1 MIKLI
6 KFNFSEAPYYFPMD
20 EIVGDTL
27 IGDINAT
34 LHNGPTLVD
43 GIKDKAISFNGVD
56 QYADYGNVA

>member
-1 MIKLI
+1 
-6 KFNFSEAPYYFPMD
+6 MD

-34 LHNGPTLVD
+34 LYNGPTLVD

-56 QYADYGNVA
+56 QYADFGSDP